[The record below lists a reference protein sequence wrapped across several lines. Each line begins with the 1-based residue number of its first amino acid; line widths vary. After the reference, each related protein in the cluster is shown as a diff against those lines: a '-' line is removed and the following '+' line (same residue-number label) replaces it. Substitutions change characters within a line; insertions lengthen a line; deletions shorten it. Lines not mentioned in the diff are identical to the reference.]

1 MEIDSGGRCRRCFL
15 RVNAPRV
22 FLLSRVAREGVKEMI
37 FKPHVFHCRPEFLM
51 IWGVY
56 AATYITANMVGTTC
70 QLSQV
75 DDTLPKFVGTTVVN
89 IATCVAKVTDR
100 PTDRPC
106 MLRLVRQMKAA

>member
-1 MEIDSGGRCRRCFL
+1 
-15 RVNAPRV
+15 
-22 FLLSRVAREGVKEMI
+22 
-37 FKPHVFHCRPEFLM
+37 M

-100 PTDRPC
+100 PTDRPTVHASSC
-106 MLRLVRQMKAA
+106 EANEGSVIEFLRTIIDNLSYNYLMKVSIDTLRAS